1 MRNHDLDTISVDHLR
16 RAGSVKWSTFPDCL
30 GAWVAEMDFGTAPAV
45 TEALQAAVVDAC
57 FGYLPI
63 SRREAMAAACA
74 AWYQTACDWEVPAE
88 RIHPVPDVIKVMEVA
103 IADYSPPGSKVI
115 VPTPAYMPFLSVP
128 QALGREIVEV
138 PMAVVNGRWE
148 LDYAGIEAAF
158 AGGGGLLILCNP
170 LNPLG
175 RVFTRDELCRV
186 SEVVDAYDGRVFAD
200 EIHAPIVFP
209 GHRHL
214 PYASISDIA
223 AGHTVTAISASKAW
237 NIPGLKCA
245 QIVLTNDA
253 DAAIWDRIGFMAG
266 HGASTLGVIANA
278 AAYRAGGEWLGEVMG
293 YLDGNRG
300 LLAEMVGELLP
311 EVGHVPAE
319 GTYLAWLDFRP
330 LGIEAEDLGAFFR
343 EQARVAVVNGRACGE
358 AGLGFVRLNFAMPRP
373 LLEQTVHQ
381 MAAAVKAA

>member
-330 LGIEAEDLGAFFR
+330 RGIEAEDLGAFFR
-343 EQARVAVVNGRACGE
+343 EQARVAVVNGRACG
-358 AGLGFVRLNFAMPRP
+358 
-373 LLEQTVHQ
+373 
-381 MAAAVKAA
+381 